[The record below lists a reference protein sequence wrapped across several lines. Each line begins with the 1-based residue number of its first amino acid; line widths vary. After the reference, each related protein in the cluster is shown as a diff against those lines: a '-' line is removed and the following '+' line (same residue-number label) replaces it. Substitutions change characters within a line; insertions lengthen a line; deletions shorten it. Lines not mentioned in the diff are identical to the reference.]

1 MNYDDPNS
9 NESTEEQL
17 RREVEELKRQLRAQR
32 EVHTGPPADRWRPS
46 GITISGLLLAFV
58 ILMVGAFFAGYIPLQ
73 RREATV
79 QAEANEREKSLPR
92 MEVMQV
98 GGAGGE
104 NQIKLPGTM
113 QAVTEAPI
121 LARADGYLKKRTVDI
136 GDRVTAGQVLA
147 EIDAPELDQQIR
159 QAGAAVEQAQAAIEQ
174 AQANLEQG
182 KANQSL
188 ARINADRRTALE
200 QQGITPKQ
208 DGDQYR
214 AQFAASTANVQAL
227 EKAISAQRSNLAAAQ
242 ANLARLQE
250 VQNYR
255 SVKAPFD
262 GVITLRNVDVGA
274 LVSTGNTLL
283 FRIAQTGTLR
293 TYVNVP
299 QADAR
304 SVRVGQ
310 AAVLTVS
317 NFPGRNFRGTVA
329 RTANALDPASRTMLV
344 EIDVP
349 NSEGTLLPG
358 TYAEVNLSGSRP
370 DAPLVLPATSILF
383 RTDGAQVA
391 IVQPDSVIHLQKV
404 TVGRDYGDRVEILQ
418 GLSAGATIL
427 AAPGDAAREGTKII
441 PVSRTAE
448 TQK

>member
-1 MNYDDPNS
+1 MNYDDSNS

-46 GITISGLLLAFV
+46 GITISALLLAFV

-104 NQIKLPGTM
+104 NRIKLPGTM

-121 LARADGYLKKRTVDI
+121 LARADGYLKKRAVDI
-136 GDRVTAGQVLA
+136 GDRVMAGQVLA

-182 KANQSL
+182 KANRDL

-214 AQFAASTANVQAL
+214 AQFTASTANVQAL
-227 EKAISAQRSNLAAAQ
+227 EK
-242 ANLARLQE
+242 
-250 VQNYR
+250 
-255 SVKAPFD
+255 
-262 GVITLRNVDVGA
+262 
-274 LVSTGNTLL
+274 
-283 FRIAQTGTLR
+283 
-293 TYVNVP
+293 
-299 QADAR
+299 
-304 SVRVGQ
+304 
-310 AAVLTVS
+310 
-317 NFPGRNFRGTVA
+317 
-329 RTANALDPASRTMLV
+329 
-344 EIDVP
+344 
-349 NSEGTLLPG
+349 
-358 TYAEVNLSGSRP
+358 
-370 DAPLVLPATSILF
+370 
-383 RTDGAQVA
+383 
-391 IVQPDSVIHLQKV
+391 
-404 TVGRDYGDRVEILQ
+404 
-418 GLSAGATIL
+418 
-427 AAPGDAAREGTKII
+427 
-441 PVSRTAE
+441 
-448 TQK
+448 